1 MNGQAQIPSAWQIE
15 RERFRKLFHEW
26 LEARSSKFF
35 DLSIHGPADRRFRI
49 LALGAGFIAFGFIVH
64 ILLYVFP
71 VLAPPPAVSLQSFLA
86 PSFIIVFQLLL
97 ILLIPASIAINM
109 AGNYLADVFE
119 LKDARSAWKFISE
132 LSLGGANEVLHI
144 RDGKIAEASQDSP
157 IMLIGGPGRVL
168 VEFDSAALFEK
179 TDGTP
184 HVIGPASLYADKL
197 ILDGFERLR
206 EPIINLRDQYIGNPS
221 AEPMTIVS
229 RSLDGIPVS
238 AIDVRA
244 VFSIRRDVKDSEP
257 TIESPYP
264 FDPRSVED
272 LIYRQAVPVLIE
284 GPHPSGLPSH
294 WTNAMQGLVRGA
306 ISEFMSQ
313 HKLAEYL
320 SSIGKP
326 EIEASE
332 HQEDA
337 ILRETLQYSSEPPSD
352 TPSSAQPPRFHPRTE
367 LSELFRRYT
376 AGFSRRA
383 RERGVELH
391 WIGPGTWKIP
401 DQIANDAIS
410 NRHLEAWRLNRE
422 NMARSDPSAFEQV
435 KDESYLNE
443 KLRLIQNVPFAA
455 HQKNQEMYS
464 EKKKRVEALLQS
476 YLEQMGDALDVYYKN
491 QARSAEVDQIE
502 EAVLAIEQLLNI
514 SGGSHTVGGASLSR
528 VRPRP
533 FSHNDESVPPAPSS
547 EAEAEQY
554 RILLTKLDG
563 NYKLIERMLASEAGR
578 HPGLPR
584 IELIERIN
592 TRMERYGR

>member
-1 MNGQAQIPSAWQIE
+1 MNTQAQTPSAWQIE
-15 RERFRKLFHEW
+15 RKRFRTLFHEW
-26 LEARSSKFF
+26 LEVQSSKFF
-35 DLSIHGPADRRFRI
+35 DLSIHGPAYRRFRI

-71 VLAPPPAVSLQSFLA
+71 VFTSAPAISLQSILF
-86 PSFIIVFQLLL
+86 PSAIIVFQLLL

-119 LKDARSAWKFISE
+119 LKDVRIAWKFISE
-132 LSLGGANEVLHI
+132 LSLSGTSEVLHI
-144 RDGKIAEASQDSP
+144 RDGKVADASLNSS

-168 VEFDSAALFEK
+168 VEFDSAALFEEP
-179 TDGTP
+179 DGTP
-184 HVIGPASLYADKL
+184 HVIGPASLGPDNL

-221 AEPMTIVS
+221 AEPMTVVS

-244 VFSIRRDVKDSEP
+244 VFSVRRDVKDATP
-257 TIESPYP
+257 TIELPYP
-264 FDPRSVED
+264 FNPKSIED
-272 LIYRQAVPVLIE
+272 LIYRQSVPVLIE

-306 ISEFMSQ
+306 ITEFMNQ

-332 HQEDA
+332 NQEDT

-352 TPSSAQPPRFHPRTE
+352 TPSSVQPPKFHPRTE
-367 LSELFRRYT
+367 LSEVFRRYT

-401 DQIANDAIS
+401 DRIANDAIS
-410 NRHLEAWRLNRE
+410 DRHLEAWRLNRE
-422 NMARSDPSAFEQV
+422 NMDRSDPSVFEQV
-435 KDESYLNE
+435 KEEAFLNE

-455 HQKNQEMYS
+455 QQKNRELYS
-464 EKKKRVEALLQS
+464 EKTKLIEALLQS
-476 YLEQMGDALDVYYKN
+476 YLDQMGDALDTYYKN
-491 QARSAEVDQIE
+491 QAHAVELDQIE
-502 EAVLAIEQLLNI
+502 EAVLAIEQLLKI
-514 SGGSHTVGGASLSR
+514 ASGSHVVGGVSLSR
-528 VRPRP
+528 VKPRP
-533 FSHNDESVPPAPSS
+533 FSHLDESVPPAPAS
-547 EAEAEQY
+547 EVEEEQY
-554 RILLTKLDG
+554 RTLLTRLDG
-563 NYKLIERMLASEAGR
+563 NYKLIERMIASERER
-578 HPGLPR
+578 HPDFSRLA
-584 IELIERIN
+584 LIERIN